1 MVVILHVSID
11 LTNLK
16 LKQTIMELDTNSCF
30 SGLNPALCKPSKYS
44 ENLLN
49 KTPMRLEKLYTL
61 RWVFD

>member
-16 LKQTIMELDTNSCF
+16 LKKNNNGTRYKQLF